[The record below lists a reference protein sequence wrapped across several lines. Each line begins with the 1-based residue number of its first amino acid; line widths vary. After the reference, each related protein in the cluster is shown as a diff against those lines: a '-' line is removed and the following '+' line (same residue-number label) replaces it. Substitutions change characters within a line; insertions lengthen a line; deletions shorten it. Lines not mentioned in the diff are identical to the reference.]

1 MSLKEIAQMTGVSVS
16 TVSRVLNNTSATC
29 ASPAVKDRIWEAARQ
44 TGYVANE
51 TARSLR
57 RSKELQEEALR
68 ISIILARITSLEE
81 EPFFAELLRNLE
93 EELYLQKAA
102 VDQVVFAEE
111 SVSHHP
117 ENSDGIILLGRCS
130 EKLFSQI
137 RKKQPNLVGIWRN
150 PVDFLVDEVICD
162 GRKAAETAM
171 EYLISLGH
179 RKIAYIGDC
188 SNESRYVGYCNALIN
203 KGLPLV
209 YDRVKQTGQ
218 TKKEAVRAFS
228 ELLLGK
234 KQETTDFS
242 AVFCANDIS
251 AIGVLETLAGEKKK
265 LRDQI
270 SVISIDNIEEAEN
283 VKPYLTTI
291 NIPRKEM
298 AHMAVQLLKDRIDHG
313 HSEYTRIEFPCR
325 IVQRGSCRELRNC
338 S

>member
-1 MSLKEIAQMTGVSVS
+1 MSLKEIAEMTGVSVS
-16 TVSRVLNNTSATC
+16 TVSRVLNNPSATC

-44 TGYVANE
+44 TGYVPNE
-51 TARSLR
+51 TAQSLR
-57 RSKELQEEALR
+57 RSKEMHNEALR
-68 ISIILARITSLEE
+68 ISIILSRVTSLDE

-102 VDQVVFAEE
+102 IDQIVFADE
-111 SVSHHP
+111 SVSYHP

-137 RKKQPNLVGIWRN
+137 RKKQPNLVGVWRN

-162 GRKAAETAM
+162 GKKAAETAM

-188 SNESRYVGYCNALIN
+188 SNESRYVGYCNTLIS
-203 KGLPLV
+203 KGIPLE
-209 YDRVKQTGQ
+209 YNRVKQTGQ
-218 TKKEAVRAFS
+218 TKAEAVTAFS
-228 ELLLGK
+228 ELLQGK

-251 AIGVLETLAGEKKK
+251 AIGVLETLAKEKKK
-265 LRDQI
+265 LRDRI

-283 VKPYLTTI
+283 VRPYLTTI

-298 AHMAVQLLKDRIDHG
+298 AHMAVKLLKDRIDHG

-325 IVQRGSCRELRNC
+325 LIQRGSCRELRN
-338 S
+338 